1 MSEER
6 SFCDSIG
13 SFNTRLCWLGRL
25 IGSREDQVENEEFI
39 REFLE
44 ESEENLDQLDQ
55 DFVAL
60 EQEPRDHD
68 RLDSIYRTIHTIK
81 GTSGFFAFAKLG
93 ALAHSAE
100 NLLSHLRDGSL
111 TLNEELTS
119 ALLDAVDGIREVLT
133 SIGNEGD
140 EGRGNY
146 RDLNGRLDELATTAA
161 HDPSVTEFKSDHGS
175 PTVAESESAEP
186 LTPTTTAPD
195 KTPHADGTTLIPGEP
210 TDASASP
217 VSASHET
224 PTDQFSNTE
233 SGTEL
238 GSSNLVSEKPA
249 NDSLTGKPQGDD
261 LSDQLDPPQ
270 TADADVLP
278 PDERDTVR
286 VSTNTTEGSIRVDVG
301 LLNQLMDLVG
311 ELVLA
316 RNQLLQV
323 GGDEP
328 DRMLVNVTQQL
339 NRITTELQERVM
351 KTRMQP
357 IGNIWGKF
365 PRIVRDLAVMCGKEV
380 DLIMDGRE
388 TEVDKSLLEAIKDPM
403 THLIRNAIDHGIETA
418 SERNS
423 YGKSKRGQLH
433 LRAWHQG
440 GQVNIEISDN
450 GRGIDPEVIKRKAIS
465 KQIVTAKEAAAMSE
479 QQLMHM
485 IFRPAFSTAPQVTG
499 ISGRGVGMDVVKTN
513 IESIGGSID
522 IHSRIGI
529 GTAIKIK
536 IPLTLAIVPALII
549 SSGDERFAIPQGH
562 LVEMLRLEEGT
573 RRNVIETVRSAPVYR
588 LRGKLLPLVFLS
600 KLFSGGNPAPQNHS
614 GHVNIVVLQADSCRF
629 GLVVDHVER
638 TEEIVVKPLHR
649 ALSVIPQLAGA
660 TVMGDGRVA
669 LILDVL
675 GLASSVGLTVEEL
688 ERENTNTRDQHT
700 PADESQMLVI
710 ELRSGRRL
718 AMPISGVDRLEDF
731 PRSAIEQADR
741 IQVVQYR
748 DHIMPLIELANVL
761 ADSPPTDSV
770 SLQNAERDNSIKA
783 VVITENGHNAAIA
796 VENILDVAHQ
806 HGPMHM
812 TNHPGHSIK
821 GSAVIE
827 GKVTDI
833 INVSSLIRNAGLD
846 FSVAEDEE

>member
-1 MSEER
+1 
-6 SFCDSIG
+6 
-13 SFNTRLCWLGRL
+13 
-25 IGSREDQVENEEFI
+25 
-39 REFLE
+39 
-44 ESEENLDQLDQ
+44 
-55 DFVAL
+55 VAL

-133 SIGNEGD
+133 NIGNEGG

-161 HDPSVTEFKSDHGS
+161 HDPSVTDFESDHDS
-175 PTVAESESAEP
+175 PTVVASESAEP
-186 LTPTTTAPD
+186 LTPTTSEPD
-195 KTPHADGTTLIPGEP
+195 KTPDADGTTLITGEP

-217 VSASHET
+217 VSSSHQT
-224 PTDQFSNTE
+224 PTDLFANTE
-233 SGTEL
+233 SGTDL

-278 PDERDTVR
+278 PDERDAVR
-286 VSTNTTEGSIRVDVG
+286 ASTNTTEGSIRVDVG

-328 DRMLVNVTQQL
+328 DRMLVSVTQQL

-380 DLIMDGRE
+380 ELIMDGRE
-388 TEVDKSLLEAIKDPM
+388 TEVDKSLLEAIKDPL

-479 QQLMHM
+479 LQLMHM
-485 IFRPAFSTAPQVTG
+485 IFRPAFSTASQVTG

-562 LVEMLRLEEGT
+562 LVEMLRLDEGT
-573 RRNVIETVRSAPVYR
+573 TNNVIETVRSAPVYR
-588 LRGKLLPLVFLS
+588 LRGKLLPLVYLS
-600 KLFSGGNPAPQNHS
+600 KLFSGGNPVPENHS
-614 GHVNIVVLQADSCRF
+614 DYVNIVVLQADSCRF
-629 GLVVDHVER
+629 GLVVDQVER

-688 ERENTNTRDQHT
+688 ERENTNTSDQNT

-718 AMPISGVDRLEDF
+718 AIPISGVDRLEDF

-783 VVITENGHNAAIA
+783 VVISENGHNAAIA

-806 HGPMHM
+806 NGPMHM

-833 INVSSLIRNAGLD
+833 INVSSLVRNAGLD

>member
-1 MSEER
+1 M
-6 SFCDSIG
+6 
-13 SFNTRLCWLGRL
+13 CWLGRL
-25 IGSREDQVENEEFI
+25 IGSGEDQLENEEFI

-133 SIGNEGD
+133 NIGNEGG

-161 HDPSVTEFKSDHGS
+161 HDPSVTDFESDHDS
-175 PTVAESESAEP
+175 PTVVASESAEP
-186 LTPTTTAPD
+186 LTPTTSEPD
-195 KTPHADGTTLIPGEP
+195 KTPDADGTTLITGEP

-217 VSASHET
+217 VSSSHQT
-224 PTDQFSNTE
+224 PTDLFANTE
-233 SGTEL
+233 SGTDL

-278 PDERDTVR
+278 PDERDAVR
-286 VSTNTTEGSIRVDVG
+286 ASTNTTEGSIRVDVG

-328 DRMLVNVTQQL
+328 DRMLVSVTQQL

-380 DLIMDGRE
+380 ELIMDGRE
-388 TEVDKSLLEAIKDPM
+388 TEVDKSLLEAIKDPL

-423 YGKSKRGQLH
+423 YGKNKRGQLH

-465 KQIVTAKEAAAMSE
+465 KQIITAKEAAAMSE
-479 QQLMHM
+479 QQLIHM
-485 IFRPAFSTAPQVTG
+485 IFRPAFSTASQVTG

-562 LVEMLRLEEGT
+562 LVEMLRLDEGT
-573 RRNVIETVRSAPVYR
+573 TKNVIETVRSAPVYR
-588 LRGKLLPLVFLS
+588 LRGKLLPLVYLS
-600 KLFSGGNPAPQNHS
+600 KLFSGGNPVPENHS

-629 GLVVDHVER
+629 GLVVDQVER

-649 ALSVIPQLAGA
+649 ALSVIPHLAGA

-675 GLASSVGLTVEEL
+675 GLASSVGLSVEEL
-688 ERENTNTRDQHT
+688 DRENTNTSVQNT
-700 PADESQMLVI
+700 PADESQMLVF

-718 AMPISGVDRLEDF
+718 AMPLSGVDRLEDF

-761 ADSPPTDSV
+761 TDSPQPTNSV
-770 SLQNAERDNSIKA
+770 SLLNAERDNSIKA
-783 VVITENGHNAAIA
+783 VVISENGHNAAIA

-806 HGPMHM
+806 DGPMQM
-812 TNHPGHSIK
+812 TNHPGNSIR

-846 FSVAEDEE
+846 FSVAEDKE

>member
-1 MSEER
+1 M
-6 SFCDSIG
+6 
-13 SFNTRLCWLGRL
+13 
-25 IGSREDQVENEEFI
+25 ENEEFI

-111 TLNEELTS
+111 ALNEELTS

-161 HDPSVTEFKSDHGS
+161 HDPLVTEFESDHDS
-175 PTVAESESAEP
+175 PTVGESEPAEP
-186 LTPTTTAPD
+186 LTPTTSVPD
-195 KTPHADGTTLIPGEP
+195 KTPDADGTTLITGESA
-210 TDASASP
+210 DASASP
-217 VSASHET
+217 ASASHET
-224 PTDQFSNTE
+224 PTDLFANTE

-238 GSSNLVSEKPA
+238 GSSKLVSEKPA

-278 PDERDTVR
+278 PDERDAVR
-286 VSTNTTEGSIRVDVG
+286 ASTNKTEGSIRVDVG

-328 DRMLVNVTQQL
+328 DRMLVSVTQQL

-357 IGNIWGKF
+357 IENIWGKF

-388 TEVDKSLLEAIKDPM
+388 TEVDKSLLEAIKDPL
-403 THLIRNAIDHGIETA
+403 THLFRNAIDHGIETA

-479 QQLMHM
+479 LQLMHM
-485 IFRPAFSTAPQVTG
+485 IFRPAFSTASQVTG

-562 LVEMLRLEEGT
+562 LVEMLRLDEGT
-573 RRNVIETVRSAPVYR
+573 TNNVIETVRSAPVYR
-588 LRGKLLPLVFLS
+588 LRGKLLPLVYLS
-600 KLFSGGNPAPQNHS
+600 KLFSGGNPVPENHS
-614 GHVNIVVLQADSCRF
+614 DYVNIVVLQADSCRF
-629 GLVVDHVER
+629 GLVVDQVER

-688 ERENTNTRDQHT
+688 ERENTNTSDQNT

-718 AMPISGVDRLEDF
+718 AIPISGVDRLEDF

-783 VVITENGHNAAIA
+783 VVISENGHNAAIA

-806 HGPMHM
+806 NGPMHM

-833 INVSSLIRNAGLD
+833 INVSSLVRNAGLD